1 LSYPIAGDV
10 ASSPSWKAIE
20 SQGAS
25 LGKRPLPDYLHRPA
39 EELYDVRADPEQL
52 HNLAGRPETRDTLI
66 DLRLQLRQ
74 WRAAT
79 KDPWLQGQTS
89 PFEHSH

>member
-1 LSYPIAGDV
+1 MTQDT
-10 ASSPSWKAIE
+10 SWKAIQA
-20 SQGAS
+20 SGAK
-25 LGKRPLPDYLHRPA
+25 LGKRPLEAHLRRPA
-39 EELYDVRADPEQL
+39 EELYDVVVDPDQIT
-52 HNLAGRPETRDTLI
+52 NLAGSADHRDTLKQMRA
-66 DLRLQLRQ
+66 DLRE